1 MSTTDETALPYWGL
15 SYDERQQFVARV
27 LTGLTGL
34 HEHLG
39 DGWTAHYTEY
49 GNWELTGPEA
59 ERLRL
64 RVDEGRIVVNP
75 QPPVG
80 VDHWRDLKRDEVPQ
94 RITLSPAKTHPQL
107 ARDIHRRVLDR
118 YTPLVERELK
128 LQQAYDDEVAARDAT
143 VVELYRVLSA
153 MGTPRAWGS
162 GRGGNVVGVCVDRR
176 HYGQDLGSIA
186 VEDMSV
192 HTRYEDKVSLRV
204 PRHKLVEVCAAVA
217 AILGD

>member
-1 MSTTDETALPYWGL
+1 MGAEEFAAPYRSL
-15 SYDERQQFVARV
+15 SYSERCRFDAQM
-27 LTGLTGL
+27 LDGLTGL

-39 DGWTAHYTEY
+39 DGWIPERTEH
-49 GNWELTGPEA
+49 GSWVLTGPGR

-64 RVDEGRIVVNP
+64 RCDEGRIVVDP
-75 QPPVG
+75 QPPEG
-80 VDHWRDLKRDEVPQ
+80 VDHWRDLQRDEVPQ
-94 RITLSPAKTHPQL
+94 RITLSAAKTHPQL
-107 ARDIHRRVLDR
+107 ARAIQRRVLDR

-128 LQQAYDDEVAARDAT
+128 LQQVYDDEVAARDAT
-143 VVELYRVLSA
+143 VAELYRVLSA
-153 MGTPRAWGS
+153 MGAPREWGS

-192 HTRYEDKVSLRV
+192 HIRYEDKVSLRV

-217 AILGD
+217 AILAT